1 MLRWILSRILV
12 VACVLGGMTV
22 WAASTNRVVIISPH
36 NESIR
41 NEFSRAFA
49 QWHQA
54 KFGEP
59 ATVEWRDVGGT
70 SESLRFVK
78 SEYATKPES
87 IGIDLFFGGG
97 PEPYLF
103 LADQGL
109 AQAYRPPAEVLDGIP
124 QNHGGV
130 EIYDPQ
136 FRWFGAALS
145 SFGILQ
151 NTRIQR
157 MTGLPFAEKWTDL
170 ARPELYGWVGAG
182 DPRKSGSMNTMYET
196 LLQFYGWEEGWNLL
210 ARIGGNV
217 RRFDLFS
224 TTTAK
229 DVTLGETAYG
239 LAIDFYGF
247 TQVAHGGRTNLAF
260 VLPKDF
266 TALNADGI
274 AILKGAPNLAAARR
288 FIDFTLGEPGQ
299 KLWFVEKG
307 QPGGAVDEAI
317 DRMCVRPAF
326 YTELKD
332 VSNIQ
337 FSPFELE
344 SAFNYNSQL
353 ARDRR
358 DVVAALIGAL
368 LVDTHDELKVGWK
381 ALLQRNPTEA
391 ELAEFGSVPVTEAEA
406 SALAAKEW
414 KDPAAR
420 TRLKIAWQSW
430 AQAKYGRFAHP
441 KK

>member
-1 MLRWILSRILV
+1 MSWRMLIRICVLT
-12 VACVLGGMTV
+12 AVLGGTSA
-22 WAASTNRVVIISPH
+22 WAEVTNVVVIISPH

-41 NEFSRAFA
+41 TEFQEGFSR
-49 QWHQA
+49 WHSEHFGSPA
-54 KFGEP
+54 K
-59 ATVEWRDVGGT
+59 VDWRDVGGT
-70 SESLRFVK
+70 TEALRFVS
-78 SEYATKPES
+78 SEFASKPGG
-87 IGIDLFFGGG
+87 IGIDIFFGGG

-103 LADQGL
+103 LADKGL
-109 AQAYRPPAEVLDGIP
+109 VQAYRPPAEVMAGIP

-130 EIYDPQ
+130 EIYDPE

-145 SFGILQ
+145 SFGILE
-151 NTRIQR
+151 NTRVQR
-157 MTGLPFAEKWTDL
+157 LTGLPFIEKWIDL
-170 ARPELYGWVGAG
+170 TRPELFGWVGAG

-196 LLQFYGWEEGWNLL
+196 LLQFYGWEKGWDILN
-210 ARIGGNV
+210 RIGGNV
-217 RRFDLFS
+217 RRFDLYS
-224 TTTAK
+224 TSTAK

-247 TQVAHGGRTNLAF
+247 TQVAIGGRTNVAF

-274 AILKGAPNLAAARR
+274 AILKGAPNLLTAQR
-288 FIDFTLGEPGQ
+288 FIDFTLGVPGQ

-307 QPGGAVDEAI
+307 RPGGAVHESI

-344 SAFNYNSQL
+344 SAFHYDSQL
-353 ARDRR
+353 ARERR

-368 LVDTHDELKVGWK
+368 LVDTHDELKQAWS
-381 ALLQRNPTEA
+381 ALLKRGSTAEDLARFATVPITEA
-391 ELAEFGSVPVTEAEA
+391 AAMSLA
-406 SALAAKEW
+406 KNQW
-414 KDPAAR
+414 KNPAIR
-420 TRLKIAWQSW
+420 TRLKIDWQSW
-430 AQAKYGRFAHP
+430 AQEKYRKIAKHE
-441 KK
+441 